1 MEERINKM
9 RRKKF
14 TFFHCNMKHNFAGD
28 EFNHVNNCVVKGMQ
42 VVGTKLI
49 PENRASHSNMIV
61 TLTVGKCSRQ

>member
-1 MEERINKM
+1 
-9 RRKKF
+9 
-14 TFFHCNMKHNFAGD
+14 MKHNFAGD

-61 TLTVGKCSRQ
+61 TLTVGKCSQQ